1 MAVTLLFG
9 LYCLEAGIFFI
20 IAPWTRFWSLSPLLH
35 STPALSA
42 LVDNPYFRGMVSGFG
57 VAHIVIGIHA
67 IGELLAS
74 RAEHHG
80 E

>member
-20 IAPWTRFWSLSPLLH
+20 IAPWTRFWTLSPLLH
-35 STPALSA
+35 STAALSA
-42 LVDNPYFRGMVSGFG
+42 IVDNPYFRGLVSGFG
-57 VAHIVIGIHA
+57 VVHLVVGIHA
-67 IGELLAS
+67 IGELLAARQHS
-74 RAEHHG
+74 RG